1 MARFSVH
8 PLVAKKGLVLCV
20 QSDLL
25 DNLTSRTVIPL
36 VPVAE
41 AHKPFQKLN
50 PVFNIDGEK
59 YVLYTEQLTAVD
71 RNKLKPA
78 IASPEDHHQEIVQ
91 AIDFLFE
98 GI

>member
-8 PLVAKKGLVLCV
+8 PLTNGKQLVLNV

-25 DNLTSRTVIPL
+25 DGLSSRLVIPL
-36 VPVAE
+36 VPLAE
-41 AHKPFQKLN
+41 AHKPFQRLN
-50 PVFNIDGEK
+50 PVFDLNGEK

-71 RNKLKPA
+71 RHKLKPA
-78 IASPEDHHQEIVQ
+78 LASLEHHHQEIVQ
-91 AIDFLFE
+91 AIDFLME

>member
-8 PLVAKKGLVLCV
+8 PLVAKQGLVLCV

-25 DNLTSRTVIPL
+25 DNLSSRMVIPL
-36 VPVAE
+36 VPEAK

-50 PVFNIDGEK
+50 PVFDLDGERF
-59 YVLYTEQLTAVD
+59 VLYTEQLTAVD

-78 IASPEDHHQEIVQ
+78 IASLEDHHQEIVQ
-91 AIDFLFE
+91 AIDFLLE
-98 GI
+98 GV

>member
-25 DNLTSRTVIPL
+25 DNLSSRMVIPL

-50 PVFNIDGEK
+50 PVFDIDGEK
-59 YVLYTEQLTAVD
+59 FVLYTEQLTAVD

-78 IASPEDHHQEIVQ
+78 TASLEDHHHEIVQ
-91 AIDFLFE
+91 AIDFLLE

>member
-8 PLVAKKGLVLCV
+8 PLVARKGLVLSV

-25 DNLTSRTVIPL
+25 ENLPSRMVIPL

-50 PVFNIDGEK
+50 PVFELDGEK
-59 YVLYTEQLTAVD
+59 VVLYTEQLTAID

-78 IASPEDHHQEIVQ
+78 IGSLQEHHQEIVQ
-91 AIDFLFE
+91 AIDFLME

>member
-1 MARFSVH
+1 MARFTVH
-8 PLVAKKGLVLCV
+8 PLTAKKGLVLNV

-25 DNLTSRTVIPL
+25 EGLPSRLVIPL

-50 PVFNIDGEK
+50 PVFDLGGEK
-59 YVLYTEQLTAVD
+59 LVLYTEQLTAVD
-71 RNKLKPA
+71 RTKLKPA
-78 IASPEDHHQEIVQ
+78 VASLEDHHQEIVQ
-91 AIDFLFE
+91 AIDFLME